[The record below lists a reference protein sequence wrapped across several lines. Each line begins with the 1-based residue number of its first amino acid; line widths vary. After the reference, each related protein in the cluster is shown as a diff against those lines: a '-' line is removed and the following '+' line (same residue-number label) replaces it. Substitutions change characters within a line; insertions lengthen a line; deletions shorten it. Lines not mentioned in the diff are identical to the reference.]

1 MADLGQNIRNMVMKG
16 MEAIGNTANSIASNT
31 KQKVDFYNLQG
42 EKKELLNSIGSKIIE
57 LWKQGEKLP
66 DALIEDIEKVILI
79 DEQLKVMQKDKEA
92 EEQEASE
99 TADEYKGKG
108 FETKTEDNVPQMEIP
123 QAAEY
128 TAQDDRDVPVIE
140 VGTTEKADQ
149 QEEYSPL
156 SSAINDLFE
165 QMPPVDKMAEKVN
178 TSLDELGENL
188 RKFSGELSKGIDQ
201 IAEQLTED
209 DGKKD

>member
-79 DEQLKVMQKDKEA
+79 
-92 EEQEASE
+92 
-99 TADEYKGKG
+99 
-108 FETKTEDNVPQMEIP
+108 
-123 QAAEY
+123 
-128 TAQDDRDVPVIE
+128 
-140 VGTTEKADQ
+140 
-149 QEEYSPL
+149 YSPGHK
-156 SSAINDLFE
+156 
-165 QMPPVDKMAEKVN
+165 Q
-178 TSLDELGENL
+178 SLHV
-188 RKFSGELSKGIDQ
+188 
-201 IAEQLTED
+201 QLDIPLHDPNREHP
-209 DGKKD
+209 